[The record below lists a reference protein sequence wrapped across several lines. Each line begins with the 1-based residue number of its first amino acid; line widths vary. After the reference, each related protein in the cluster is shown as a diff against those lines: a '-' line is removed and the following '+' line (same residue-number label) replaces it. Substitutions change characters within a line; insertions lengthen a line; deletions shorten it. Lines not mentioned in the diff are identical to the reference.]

1 MYAIIT
7 NPRRIYIL
15 LIINAPFLPLDWK
28 RIFEDK
34 YILAQTEIKSKNF
47 SLISEN
53 KYEILIAFISA
64 FID

>member
-7 NPRRIYIL
+7 NPRRMYIL

-34 YILAQTEIKSKNF
+34 YILAQTETKSKNF
-47 SLISEN
+47 SSTNKN
-53 KYEILIAFISA
+53 KYEILIAFTSA